1 MMEGIFKT
9 AVNGFKKSD
18 VLTYVDKQETQ
29 YRLSEHEL
37 KNTISSISS
46 SLAQVKLENNVLS
59 TKTGDL
65 KLVNDKL
72 SADKALLERNKDEI
86 FAELKRSGRALEES
100 KALIAELRAEINGLY
115 QNIDNKKIT
124 IAELEGNAELLRE
137 ELSKTNKSRERIGKV
152 LLEAQKTADVIIEN
166 AATEAE
172 RIINDAKGRLLPL
185 LKRSEDFKE
194 QLSGLRGGL
203 NAFVA
208 QSGEIIND
216 IEKTVVNAK
225 NNFSLSLDAS
235 DGIGGYREH
244 VESEY
249 MGIFESEMLEEYQI
263 AEKQDVNAADE
274 AISEAT
280 RLTQLGVEIEELT
293 TIAIPQQPEEAK
305 SESSPLFDFSL
316 SKSSFN
322 WDED

>member
-1 MMEGIFKT
+1 M
-9 AVNGFKKSD
+9 
-18 VLTYVDKQETQ
+18 
-29 YRLSEHEL
+29 
-37 KNTISSISS
+37 
-46 SLAQVKLENNVLS
+46 
-59 TKTGDL
+59 
-65 KLVNDKL
+65 
-72 SADKALLERNKDEI
+72 
-86 FAELKRSGRALEES
+86 
-100 KALIAELRAEINGLY
+100 IAELRAEINGLY

-124 IAELEGNAELLRE
+124 IAELEGNAERLRE

-249 MGIFESEMLEEYQI
+249 TGIFESEMMEEYQ
-263 AEKQDVNAADE
+263 DVDE
-274 AISEAT
+274 VDEELSEAT